1 MTLDEEWIIFQT
13 INDLAYFWSIKTL
26 LEKE

>member
-1 MTLDEEWIIFQT
+1 MTLDEEWNLFKI
-13 INDLAYFWSIKTL
+13 INDLAFYWSIKTL